1 MSSAATPV
9 VLFIA
14 DEEFLAEREIV
25 RIHKGLKKVDPAIER
40 RTINPNSDDALADF
54 QAAVSPGLFG
64 DAALI
69 VVDPVA
75 AADEGLQ
82 RSILALISDSS
93 NETFVLLV
101 HRGGQKGSGFITAL
115 RKTGITEMKFEKL
128 KNRDV
133 DDFLVNEFKSH
144 KRKLEPAAIK
154 LLRDA
159 LGEDLRTIA
168 SAASQLAADIEV
180 DPISVAAISDY
191 FEGMAAVAPYEIADA
206 VFNGRNTEA
215 LTALRWGID
224 RDPNLGPALIA
235 TMANNVRSMVAVYHA
250 PANQSEGEIARLAG
264 VPPFRVRSLK
274 QQVRYWNPRML
285 ANAAILLTKTDAA
298 LKAGVINEL
307 GVAQVLDPAQRMA
320 LLERTVLDI
329 TRMRSQN

>member
-1 MSSAATPV
+1 MSSAATRV
-9 VLFIA
+9 VLLTA
-14 DEEFLAEREIV
+14 DEEFLAEREIR
-25 RIHKGLKKVDPAIER
+25 RIHQGLRKLDPAIER
-40 RTINPNSDDALADF
+40 RTINPASDEALADF

-64 DAALI
+64 EAALV

-75 AADEGLQ
+75 SADDAIQRGINALIADE
-82 RSILALISDSS
+82 S

-101 HRGGQKGSGFITAL
+101 HRGGQKGVGFINAL
-115 RKTGITEMKFEKL
+115 RKSGITEKKFEKL
-128 KNRDV
+128 KKSEV
-133 DDFLVNEFKSH
+133 DDFLVTEFKSH
-144 KRKLEPAAIK
+144 KRKLAAAAIRV
-154 LLRDA
+154 LRDA
-159 LGEDLRTIA
+159 LGDDLRTMA
-168 SAASQLAADIEV
+168 AAASQLAADIED
-180 DPISVAAISDY
+180 DPISVDSITNY

-206 VFNGRNTEA
+206 VFNGKTVEA
-215 LTALRWGID
+215 LTSLRWGID
-224 RDPNLGPALIA
+224 RDPNLGPALVA

-285 ANAAILLTKTDAA
+285 ANAAILLTNTDAA

-329 TRMRSQN
+329 ARMRIQN